1 MNQHQEL
8 IDKNKKQVA
17 WINEADCIG
26 CTKCMKVCP
35 VYAIIGTRHAI
46 HTVVRD
52 LCTGCARCIQP
63 CPTDCVVM
71 RSVKV
76 INIK

>member
-1 MNQHQEL
+1 MFVETVSFLNKVKYEPLMN
-8 IDKNKKQVA
+8 KTQVA

-26 CTKCMKVCP
+26 CTKCIQLCP
-35 VYAIIGTRHAI
+35 VNAIIGTRKAV

-52 LCTGCARCIQP
+52 LCTGCARCIYP

-71 RSVKV
+71 R
-76 INIK
+76 